1 MGGRPPDAVERPP
14 DVAGRLRGATG
25 RPDAPAGQP
34 PAIPPASRPP
44 SRPDGGRDGV
54 PQPAPGAASLEAGAP
69 LTPTVTTVPSP
80 PAGPARPAPP
90 REPEPP
96 AAAEDAS
103 ATEPTEG
110 ERERVARRGSQGDPG
125 ATGEAAADLPN
136 PYEVAKRELAR
147 ACEALGL
154 DPAVYRILARP
165 LRFVEVAI
173 PVRMDD
179 GRTEV
184 FVGYRSQHNDALGPT
199 KGGIRFHPQ
208 VTPDEVKALSMWM
221 TLKCALLQVPF
232 GGGKGG
238 VVCDPKR
245 MSARELEGLSRGYI
259 QAMAQVMGEEKDIP
273 APDVYTTAQ
282 VMAWIAD
289 EFSQIRQQNAFA
301 VVTGKPLVIGGSL
314 GRREATARG
323 AVTVVR
329 EAAAAL
335 GLDLRRAT
343 AAIQGY
349 GNAGSVAHRLLHQLG
364 VRVIAV
370 SDSRGGI
377 LDERGLDPAAVA
389 AHKETTGSVA
399 GFPGARGID
408 NAELL
413 TLPCDILL
421 PAALENQITAANA
434 HRIQARLVGEIANG
448 PTTPDAHQTLVE
460 RGVVVLPD
468 ILTNAGGV
476 TVSYFEWVQNQC
488 HWTWSEEEV
497 NRRLEE
503 RMVRA
508 FRRVWEA
515 AQRLRTRD
523 LRLAAYTV
531 AVARVTEAMQV
542 RGWIHRT
549 DSSFR
554 S

>member
-1 MGGRPPDAVERPP
+1 MTTVDHGDREGGRPGD
-14 DVAGRLRGATG
+14 AGRPHRAATG
-25 RPDAPAGQP
+25 QGGARVEAAAPLAPAVPAPTQAPPGPPGPAGDETAGEQPAGAPQAPAGQP
-34 PAIPPASRPP
+34 RAGGPQTPAGGPRLAGPPAT
-44 SRPDGGRDGV
+44 
-54 PQPAPGAASLEAGAP
+54 AA
-69 LTPTVTTVPSP
+69 P
-80 PAGPARPAPP
+80 PAGHKV
-90 REPEPP
+90 E
-96 AAAEDAS
+96 
-103 ATEPTEG
+103 
-110 ERERVARRGSQGDPG
+110 
-125 ATGEAAADLPN
+125 ADLPN
-136 PYEVAKRELAR
+136 PYEVAKQEIAR
-147 ACEALGL
+147 ACDALGL

-165 LRFVEVAI
+165 LRFIEVAI

-221 TLKCALLQVPF
+221 TLKCALLEIPF

-289 EFSQIRQQNAFA
+289 EFSQICQRNAFG

-314 GRREATARG
+314 GRHEATARG

-329 EAAAAL
+329 EAARAI
-335 GLDLRRAT
+335 GLDIRHAT

-349 GNAGSVAHRLLHQLG
+349 GNAGSIAHRLLYELG
-364 VRVIAV
+364 VRVVAV
-370 SDSRGGI
+370 SDSGGAI
-377 LDERGLDPAAVA
+377 FSEAGLNPQAVA
-389 AHKETTGSVA
+389 AHKEATGSVA
-399 GFPGARGID
+399 GFPGARTIGNED
-408 NAELL
+408 LL

-434 HRIQARLVGEIANG
+434 GQVQARLVGEIANG
-448 PTTPDAHQTLVE
+448 PTTPEAHRILVE

-488 HWTWSEEEV
+488 HWYWSEEEV
-497 NRRLEE
+497 NQRLEE

-515 AQRLRTRD
+515 GERLGTRD

-531 AVARVTEAMQV
+531 AVARVAEAMRV